1 MAIPLQAEAHR
12 SAKRAGLRY
21 VSDEQPGLT
30 RHRAGR
36 GFTYRDARG
45 RRVTA
50 GRILDRI
57 RQLAIPPAWTDVWI
71 CPDEDGHLQATGRDA
86 RRRKQY
92 RYHPEWTTVRDAA
105 KFDRV
110 LTFARALPAIRR
122 RVRRDLRRK
131 PLSRERVLATVVRLL
146 ESTLI
151 RVGNEEYA
159 RENQSFGLTTLR
171 DRHVRI
177 RGGQLVFRFR
187 AKAGV
192 MQSITLADPV
202 LARAVRQCQDLP
214 GQVLFQYVDD
224 TGERHR
230 VDSADVNA
238 YLRESAGDDFTAKDF
253 RTWAGT
259 VLAACALREVGDL
272 DPSTA
277 RKRHIVKAVETVA
290 SRLGNTRAVCR
301 RCYVHPAVFDAYL
314 EGTTVAVV
322 SARADQLLNVG
333 LTKLSAAET
342 AVLSLLRR
350 HLARSGKPTRTPA
363 ARMAA

>member
-1 MAIPLQAEAHR
+1 
-12 SAKRAGLRY
+12 
-21 VSDEQPGLT
+21 V
-30 RHRAGR
+30 
-36 GFTYRDARG
+36 YRDARG
-45 RRVTA
+45 RRVSAAAT
-50 GRILDRI
+50 LERI
-57 RQLAIPPAWTDVWI
+57 RRLAIPPAWTDVWI

-92 RYHPEWTTVRDAA
+92 RYHPDWTAVRDAA

-110 LTFARALPAIRR
+110 LAFARALPAIRR
-122 RVRRDLRRK
+122 TVRRDLRRP

-171 DRHVRI
+171 NRHVRI
-177 RGGQLVFRFR
+177 RGGRLVFRFR

-224 TGERHR
+224 TGERRR

-259 VLAACALREVGDL
+259 VLAACALREISDVDEGV
-272 DPSTA
+272 A
-277 RKRHIVKAVETVA
+277 RKQHIVRAVETVA

-314 EGTTVAVV
+314 DGTTVEVV
-322 SARADQLLNVG
+322 AARADQLLNVG

-350 HLARSGKPTRTPA
+350 YLARSARGTRTSSTRA
-363 ARMAA
+363 AA